1 MRIHHDAI
9 REHMKALSFYVLRF
23 LCQAKTEGHRRIG
36 KTAEPK
42 ARRGKGRESMLDSAL
57 DPNLF

>member
-1 MRIHHDAI
+1 
-9 REHMKALSFYVLRF
+9 MKALSFYVLRF